1 MGTSALVLGIVI
13 AIAQGQAPAEEEML
27 SRIGL
32 SGESARTAR
41 RLQSIDKAIAE
52 KKWPDAV
59 DELVRTMAEAGDDL
73 VPVDVRHC
81 LQARRLCQLRLA
93 RLPPEALRLYRGRVD
108 SQAKKWLEE
117 GATSRDPAVLQRL
130 VDECFCSQFSEQ
142 ALDLLGNLAFERGAF
157 DEAEHWWQMLAVP
170 ASRADS
176 GPAVKDTLVF
186 PDPHLDVARVRA
198 KQLLAQLF
206 RGAPDFALELQDFE
220 ARHGTAA
227 GHLAGRDSNFVDIL
241 KRLAA
246 HADTLAGP
254 PALDAWLSF
263 AGAASRSFVLPE
275 ASGRLRRMPQLNGL
289 EWTVKLGELREKT
302 LEESELLAGDAR
314 LLPFYPVIVKERVFV
329 ANARSVKGYDL
340 FSREPVQPVF
350 QYDAPAGINE
360 SDLDLQVP
368 IKDLM
373 SSLSYTLTA
382 RDDRLYARLGA
393 QHIGSPNSSEVP
405 SYLVCLNLQTT
416 LGSVERWQVKTP
428 DGLHAA
434 FEGAPVV
441 HNGRVYAAV
450 TRLAAG
456 QTQTAILCLDADRGV
471 VRWQRDV
478 CETQELSGKE
488 KRYRH
493 HLLTAAGSSVFYC
506 SHSGAIV
513 ALDAESGRR
522 LWAVRYPS
530 RGLNTE
536 EGLPSRRGLAPCVYA
551 AGRLYVAPLDYGR
564 LLCLD
569 ADTGHVLWERSL
581 ETVHLLGVAGGKLFL
596 NTVTSTGTG
605 IPLQHNL
612 RALDAATGAP
622 VWHKP
627 DDGQSGLATIGRGL
641 LAGHRVYWPTS
652 QRLIVL
658 DQETGDLIA
667 SDKRIQGN
675 LAAADGCLVATGK
688 TKMTVYLPEE

>member
-1 MGTSALVLGIVI
+1 MGTSALILGTVM
-13 AIAQGQAPAEEEML
+13 ALAQGQAPAEEEIL
-27 SRIGL
+27 SRISL

-41 RLQSIDKAIAE
+41 RLLAIDKAIAE
-52 KKWPDAV
+52 KKWPEAV
-59 DELVRTMAEAGDDL
+59 DELLRTIAEAGDDL
-73 VPVDVRHC
+73 VPVDSRHC

-93 RLPPEALRLYRGRVD
+93 RLPPDALRLYRGRVD
-108 SQAKKWLEE
+108 SQAKKWLDE
-117 GATSRDPAVLQRL
+117 GAAAHAPAVLQRL
-130 VDECFCSQFSEQ
+130 VDECFCSQFTEQ
-142 ALDLLGNLAFERGAF
+142 ALDLLGDLAFERGAF

-170 ASRADS
+170 ASRADA
-176 GPAVKDTLVF
+176 GPPVKDALLF

-206 RGAPDFALELQDFE
+206 RGAPDFALELQDFG
-220 ARHGTAA
+220 ARHSTAA
-227 GHLAGRDSNFVDIL
+227 GHLAGRDGNFADIL
-241 KRLAA
+241 KGLAA
-246 HADTLAGP
+246 RADTLAAP
-254 PALDAWLSF
+254 PAFDSWLTF
-263 AGAASRSFVLPE
+263 AGAASRSFVLPQ
-275 ASGRLRRMPQLNGL
+275 ASGRLQRIPQLNGL
-289 EWTVKLGELREKT
+289 EWTVKFGELREKT
-302 LEESELLAGDAR
+302 PDESELLAGDAR
-314 LLPFYPVIVKERVFV
+314 LLALYPVILKERVFV
-329 ANARSVKGYDL
+329 ADARSVKGYDL
-340 FSREPVQPVF
+340 FSGQQVF
-350 QYDAPAGINE
+350 QYEAPSGVNE
-360 SDLDLQVP
+360 SDLDLKVP

-373 SSLSYTLTA
+373 HSLSYTLTA
-382 RDDRLYARLGA
+382 KDDRLYARLGA
-393 QHIGSPNSSEVP
+393 QHIGSRNGSEIP
-405 SYLVCLNLQTT
+405 SYLVCLNLQTM
-416 LGSVERWQVKTP
+416 LGNVERWQVKTP

-450 TRLAAG
+450 TRLAAV
-456 QTQTAILCLDADRGV
+456 QTQTAILCLNADSGA

-493 HLLTAAGSSVFYC
+493 HLLTAAGGSVFYC

-536 EGLPSRRGLAPCVYA
+536 EGLPSRRGLAPCVCA

-569 ADTGHVLWERSL
+569 ADTGHVLWERPL
-581 ETVHLLGVAGGKLFL
+581 ETVHLLGVVRGKLFL

-627 DDGQSGLATIGRGL
+627 DDGQSGLATIGQGL

-652 QRLIVL
+652 LGLIVV

-675 LAAADGCLVATGK
+675 LAAADGCLIAAGK

>member
-1 MGTSALVLGIVI
+1 MLAL
-13 AIAQGQAPAEEEML
+13 AQGQAAAEEEML

-41 RLQSIDKAIAE
+41 RLQAIDKAIAE
-52 KKWPDAV
+52 KKWPEAV
-59 DELVRTMAEAGDDL
+59 DELLRTIAEAGDDL
-73 VPVDVRHC
+73 VPVDSRHC

-93 RLPPEALRLYRGRVD
+93 RLPPAALRLCRGRVD
-108 SQAKKWLEE
+108 SQAKKWLDE
-117 GATSRDPAVLQRL
+117 GAAAHAPAMLQRL
-130 VDECFCSQFSEQ
+130 VDECFCSQFTEQ
-142 ALDLLGNLAFERGAF
+142 ALDLLGDLAFERGAF

-176 GPAVKDTLVF
+176 GPALKDALLF

-206 RGAPDFALELQDFE
+206 RGTRDFALELQDFE
-220 ARHGTAA
+220 ARHGSAA
-227 GHLAGRDSNFVDIL
+227 GHLAGRDGNFVDIL
-241 KRLAA
+241 KGLAA
-246 HADTLAGP
+246 QADILAAP
-254 PALDAWLSF
+254 PALDSWLTF
-263 AGAASRSFVLPE
+263 AGAASRSFVLPQ
-275 ASGRLRRMPQLNGL
+275 ASGRLQRIPQLNGL

-302 LEESELLAGDAR
+302 DESELLAGEAR
-314 LLPFYPVIVKERVFV
+314 LLAFYPVILKERVFV
-329 ANARSVKGYDL
+329 ADARSVKGYDMFARQPDL
-340 FSREPVQPVF
+340 PVF
-350 QYDAPAGINE
+350 QYDAPAGVNE
-360 SDLDLQVP
+360 SDFDLKVP

-382 RDDRLYARLGA
+382 KDDRLYARLGA
-393 QHIGSPNSSEVP
+393 QHIGSRNSSEIP
-405 SYLVCLNLQTT
+405 SYLVCLNLQKT

-441 HNGRVYAAV
+441 HHGRVYAPV
-450 TRLAAG
+450 TRLAAV
-456 QTQTAILCLDADRGV
+456 QTQTAILCLDADSGA

-493 HLLTAAGSSVFYC
+493 HLLTAAGTSVFYC

-522 LWAVRYPS
+522 LWAMRYPS

-536 EGLPSRRGLAPCVYA
+536 EGLPSRRGLAPCVCA

-569 ADTGHVLWERSL
+569 ADTGHVLWERPL
-581 ETVHLLGVAGGKLFL
+581 ETVHLLGVARGKLFL

-612 RALDAATGAP
+612 RALDAMTGAP

-652 QRLIVL
+652 LGLIVL

-675 LAAADGCLVATGK
+675 LAAADGCLVAAGK